1 MAEEPRWRAWAAR
14 IAVVVA
20 GAIVAVAFLK
30 LWAFANTDDPDVLE
44 NSAILRTVGVAC
56 ASMRDSVTSAA
67 LPTSAPRTQRVG
79 AINAQNDAVVDM
91 VTQLRALGPAAIGAD
106 QPTAQWIEDWE
117 RLVRARDAY
126 ARSLAS
132 GRPQPL
138 SLPVVDGTPLL
149 ERLND
154 VGVNCR
160 VPLVLL
166 AP

>member
-1 MAEEPRWRAWAAR
+1 MADDSRWRAWAAR

-20 GAIVAVAFLK
+20 GALVAVALME
-30 LWAFANTDDPDVLE
+30 LWAFANTDDPDLIE
-44 NSAILRTVGVAC
+44 SSAILRTAGVAC
-56 ASMRDSVTSAA
+56 ATMRQSVADAA
-67 LPTSAPRTQRVG
+67 VARSAPRAQRVG
-79 AINAQNDAVVDM
+79 AVNAQNDAVVDM
-91 VTQLRALGPAAIGAD
+91 LTQLRALGPALLDAD

-117 RLVRARDAY
+117 RLVTARDAY

-132 GRPQPL
+132 GRPQTL
-138 SLPVVDGTPLL
+138 TLPVVDGRPLL
-149 ERLND
+149 DRLND